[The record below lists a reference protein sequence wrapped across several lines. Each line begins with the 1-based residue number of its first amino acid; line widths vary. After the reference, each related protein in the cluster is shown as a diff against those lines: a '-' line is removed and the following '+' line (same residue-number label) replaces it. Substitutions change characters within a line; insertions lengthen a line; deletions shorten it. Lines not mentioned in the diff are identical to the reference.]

1 VKEHF
6 KNASD
11 LFLAFEFKMSN
22 WQNTARFLRDSLH
35 ILVCSGDWGGV
46 VLYNEKSGNKT
57 VIAPKRQ
64 DHNLGPTIVNLI
76 TLGFNLV

>member
-1 VKEHF
+1 MLLDFYV
-6 KNASD
+6 
-11 LFLAFEFKMSN
+11 
-22 WQNTARFLRDSLH
+22 R
-35 ILVCSGDWGGV
+35 VCTSWFAVGTGGV
-46 VLYNEKSGNKT
+46 GLYNEKSGNQT